1 MARLPVALEDRDF
14 AQGVRALKAV
24 LCREH
29 GPPESLTIGT
39 TEVPSLRST
48 DVQIKVG
55 ACAINFPDMLIVAG
69 RHQMSPPLPFIPG
82 GEVAGTVAAVGSD
95 VSDLACGDRVMAIT
109 YLGGLADFVN
119 APRSAVHPWPEEMPL
134 EVAAGFAGAYAT
146 ALHALKQRAEL
157 RAGQTLLVLGAAG
170 GIGLAAVQ
178 LGKAMGARVIAG
190 AGSDEKAAFLRAN
203 AADAVINY
211 TTADLREEIRA
222 IAGRMG
228 VDVVCDP
235 VGGDLFDQAVRCMA
249 WGGRLVVI
257 GFASGR
263 IPDFAVNLALLKGTS
278 VVGVNY
284 ARFVEEQP
292 DEAANNIRELFDLYA
307 DNRLDPHVARAFP
320 ITETARAMN
329 CLNNRD
335 AIGKVVVTLSRN

>member
-1 MARLPVALEDRDF
+1 M
-14 AQGVRALKAV
+14 KAV

-29 GPPESLTIGT
+29 GPPESLTVGT
-39 TEVPSLRST
+39 TEVPSLGPKEVR
-48 DVQIKVG
+48 IRVG

-95 VSDLACGDRVMAIT
+95 VSGLDCGDRVIAIT
-109 YLGGLADFVN
+109 YLGGLAEFVN
-119 APRSAVHPWPEEMPL
+119 APGSAVHPWPENMPL

-146 ALHALKQRAEL
+146 ACHALKQRAEL

-190 AGSDEKAAFLRAN
+190 AGSEEKAEFLRAG

-211 TTADLREEIRA
+211 TAADLREEVRA
-222 IAGRMG
+222 IAGRRG
-228 VDVVCDP
+228 VDAVCDP

-249 WGGRLVVI
+249 WGGRLVVV

-292 DEAANNIRELFDLYA
+292 DKAANNFRELFDLYA

-320 ITETARAMN
+320 LTETARAMN
-329 CLNNRD
+329 CLKNRN
-335 AIGKVVVTLSRN
+335 AIGKVIVRVSGS